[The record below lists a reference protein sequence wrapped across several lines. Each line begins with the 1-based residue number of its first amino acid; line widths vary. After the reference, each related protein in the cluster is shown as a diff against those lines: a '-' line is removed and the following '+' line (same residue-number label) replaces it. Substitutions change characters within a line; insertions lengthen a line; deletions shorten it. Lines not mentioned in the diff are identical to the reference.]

1 MVTRER
7 VGRYT
12 PAAMMRY
19 RLALA
24 LLLSLLCPACSMT
37 VVPPA
42 RVKDPV
48 TVHVVDYGRH
58 ASLVLPAGNGKLA
71 EFSWGDWQFFALAR
85 TGLWEGIQAVL
96 FSQGATL
103 SRRYIDE
110 PAEYELIARELEAG
124 RIVSFEV
131 ERRKAAELLGRLSA
145 RYQRRID
152 TEIYNAKY
160 RTYFVRDDTR
170 RYCGLYNCT
179 HETARWLKELGCR
192 VRGYSIMSEFVLPK
206 GYTPPRP
213 ASRPGTAPATTP
225 ATTQPAA
232 RGDGRAGPDERVT

>member
-1 MVTRER
+1 
-7 VGRYT
+7 
-12 PAAMMRY
+12 MMRY
-19 RLALA
+19 LLAPA
-24 LLLSLLCPACSMT
+24 LLLCLLCPACSMT

-42 RVKDPV
+42 KPKDPV

-71 EFSWGDWQFFALAR
+71 EFSWGDWQFFALAK
-85 TGLWEGIQAVL
+85 TGVLEGLQAVI
-96 FSQGATL
+96 FSPGATL

-110 PAEYELIARELEAG
+110 PAEYELIASELEAG
-124 RIVSFEV
+124 RVISFNV
-131 ERRKAAELLGRLSA
+131 ERRRAAELLGRLSA

-160 RTYFVRDDTR
+160 KTNFVRDDTR

-192 VRGYSIMSEFVLPK
+192 VRGYSILSEFVLPQ
-206 GYTPPRP
+206 GYVTPKAATRV
-213 ASRPGTAPATTP
+213 GTMP
-225 ATTQPAA
+225 ATTQGATQPA
-232 RGDGRAGPDERVT
+232 R